1 MNMDSISFAV
11 GGRSIDPM
19 TGNGWPAPTDLAS
32 PLEGTSTHYAPEQRW
47 QPPGCASGPLI
58 LALVEGGLAVL
69 VGSGGNAGYLFDR
82 LQLEDFSTSPM
93 DWEDLLRMLK
103 QTTRG
108 DATKGHTSPVF
119 STADLVAE
127 IKATLGINVTELATI
142 ARVSRQ
148 TLYDWLDGA
157 TASPA
162 NYMRLTALRQ
172 EVCTVWKDLAKRP
185 VGRLLH
191 ARDEHGVSLYELLG
205 QDPLDASAI
214 RVQIN
219 KLAAKRTQE
228 EASRQRRRSKIE
240 PLGEQ
245 AHQENLL
252 AHIPPATES

>member
-1 MNMDSISFAV
+1 
-11 GGRSIDPM
+11 
-19 TGNGWPAPTDLAS
+19 
-32 PLEGTSTHYAPEQRW
+32 LEGTSIRYAPEQRW
-47 QPPGCASGPLI
+47 QPPVRASGPVL

-69 VGSGGNAGYLFDR
+69 VGSGGNAEYLLDR
-82 LQLEDFSTSPM
+82 PQLGDSSTSPM
-93 DWEDLLRMLK
+93 DWEDLLRML
-103 QTTRG
+103 QQATQG

-119 STADLVAE
+119 SSADLVAE

-172 EVCTVWKDLAKRP
+172 VCTAWKGLAKGP

-252 AHIPPATES
+252 AHIPPATEY